1 MDFAGKT
8 VLIVGAGGMGLAS
21 ARRFAAAGAHV
32 VLSDIDAARLSEAK
46 DALSCAIIAGD
57 ITKPSECRRIVDEAF
72 SLYGRLDMLLN
83 AAGVWVEGPSEHL
96 TEAEYDRVLDINLKG
111 AYFLSAA
118 AIAHLEAVQGQMIHI
133 ASDAGLIGNSGAAA
147 YCASKGGLVVLVKA
161 LALELAPRGVRVNA
175 ICPCDVETP
184 MLKGQAEIYGAGDPQ
199 AYREALKRFYPQG
212 ARTRFATPEEIAVFI
227 FAVAGI
233 EAITGAA
240 LQIDF
245 GTTAGK

>member
-1 MDFAGKT
+1 M
-8 VLIVGAGGMGLAS
+8 
-21 ARRFAAAGAHV
+21 
-32 VLSDIDAARLSEAK
+32 
-46 DALSCAIIAGD
+46 
-57 ITKPSECRRIVDEAF
+57 
-72 SLYGRLDMLLN
+72 
-83 AAGVWVEGPSEHL
+83 

-147 YCASKGGLVVLVKA
+147 YCASKGGLVLLVKA

-212 ARTRFATPEEIAVFI
+212 ARTRFATPEEIAAFI

>member
-8 VLIVGAGGMGLAS
+8 VLVVGAGGMGLAC
-21 ARRFAAAGAHV
+21 ARRFAQAGAHI
-32 VLSDIDAARLSEAK
+32 VLSDIDAERLAMAQA
-46 DALSCAIIAGD
+46 ALSCAGIAGD
-57 ITKPSECRRIVDEAF
+57 IAKASECRRIVDEAAA
-72 SLYGRLDMLLN
+72 LHGRLDILLN
-83 AAGVWVEGPSEHL
+83 AAGVWAEGPSESFSE
-96 TEAEYDRVLDINLKG
+96 TDYDRVLDVNLKG

-118 AIAHLEAVQGQMIHI
+118 AIPHLVAAGGQMIHI
-133 ASDAGLIGNSGAAA
+133 ASDAGLMGNSGAAA
-147 YCASKGGLVVLVKA
+147 YCASKGGLVLLVKA

-184 MLKGQAEIYGAGDPQ
+184 MLAAQAEIYGKDDPEG
-199 AYREALKRFYPQG
+199 YRQALKRFYPQG
-212 ARTRFATPEEIAVFI
+212 ARTRFATPQEIAAFI

>member
-1 MDFAGKT
+1 M
-8 VLIVGAGGMGLAS
+8 AS
-21 ARRFAAAGAHV
+21 ARRFAAAGANV

-147 YCASKGGLVVLVKA
+147 YCASKGGLVLLVKA

-212 ARTRFATPEEIAVFI
+212 ARTRFATPEEIAAFI